1 MRQIAPRSKAE
12 REVIIR
18 RLIFAL
24 IVLAACMIAAVL
36 IGTYANPNRG
46 KDEPK
51 GNLDSRFTSTPVVSY
66 NGNQYLPKK
75 DLIAILLMGTDHY
88 TDDVAAKDSFRNG
101 GQADFLVLLVVDA
114 QEKIITPIQIDRD
127 TLAEVT
133 TLGIL
138 GNETGTRLTQICLA
152 HGFGDGGKQSCAL
165 QRDAVSRLF
174 FGVDIPFYI
183 AMRLD
188 GISTLNNAVGGV
200 KVTIQDDFSK
210 LDSKMKLGETITLDG
225 TQAEY
230 FVRNRMDIGIG
241 TNEARA
247 KRQTQYW
254 DGLVQLMDQRL
265 KTEEDSNF
273 LHVILNQLDPYL
285 TTNLARGR
293 LINEVWK
300 DRDFTRKSMIHPE
313 GTYSTGDDGFV
324 EFRVDETAL
333 EALVMQLFYQKLS

>member
-1 MRQIAPRSKAE
+1 MRQQAPKNKAE

-18 RLIFAL
+18 RLIVAL
-24 IVLAACMIAAVL
+24 IVLAVCVTAAVL
-36 IGTYANPNRG
+36 IGTYGNPNRG

-51 GNLDSRFTSTPVVSY
+51 GDLDSRFTAIPTVSY
-66 NGNQYLPKK
+66 NGNQYTPKK
-75 DLIAILLMGTDHY
+75 DLVAILLMGTDHY

-101 GQADFLVLLVVDA
+101 GQADFLVLLVIDA
-114 QEKIITPIQIDRD
+114 QDKIITPIQIDRD

-138 GNETGTRLTQICLA
+138 GNETGTRMTQICLA

-174 FGVDIPFYI
+174 FGIDIPFYV
-183 AMRLD
+183 AMSLD
-188 GISTLNNAVGGV
+188 GISTLNDAVGGV
-200 KVTIQDDFSK
+200 KVTIQDDFTK
-210 LDSKMKLGETITLDG
+210 LDPKMKVGATLTLDG
-225 TQAEY
+225 KQAEY
-230 FVRNRMDIGIG
+230 FVRNRMEIGVG

-247 KRQTQYW
+247 TRQTQYW

-265 KTEEDSNF
+265 KTEENSNF

-293 LINEVWK
+293 LINEIWK
-300 DRDFTRKSMIHPE
+300 NKGFTRQSMVHPQ
-313 GTYSTGDDGFV
+313 GDYTVGDDGFV
-324 EFRVDETAL
+324 EFHADETAL
-333 EALVMQLFYQKLS
+333 QALIMQLFYQQVK

>member
-1 MRQIAPRSKAE
+1 MRQNAPRSRAE

-18 RLIFAL
+18 RLIVAL
-24 IVLAACMIAAVL
+24 AVLAVCILAAIL
-36 IGTYANPNRG
+36 IGRYADPNHG

-51 GNLDSRFTSTPVVSY
+51 GDLDSRFTATPVVTY
-66 NGNQYLPKK
+66 DGKQYLPKN

-88 TDDVAAKDSFRNG
+88 TDDVADKNSFRNG
-101 GQADFLVLLVVDA
+101 GQSDFLLLLVIDGGG
-114 QEKIITPIQIDRD
+114 KTITPIQIDRD

-133 TLGIL
+133 TLGVL

-174 FGVDIPFYI
+174 FGIDIPFYV
-183 AMRLD
+183 AMSLD
-188 GISTLNNAVGGV
+188 GISTLNDAVGGV
-200 KVTIQDDFSK
+200 KVTLQQDFSK
-210 LDSKMKLGETITLDG
+210 LDPEMKIGETITLQG
-225 TQAEY
+225 KQAEY
-230 FVRNRMDIGIG
+230 FVRNRMEIGVG
-241 TNEARA
+241 TNEERA

-265 KTEEDSNF
+265 NTEENSNF

-293 LINEVWK
+293 MINEIWK
-300 DRDFTRKSMIHPE
+300 NRGFTRQSMVHPE
-313 GTYSTGDDGFV
+313 GEYFVGDDGFV
-324 EFRVDETAL
+324 EFHVDETAL
-333 EALVMQLFYQKLS
+333 RALVMQLFYQQVN